1 MARKPGS
8 SSSSNRASPIE
19 KAQQAFAIAA
29 ALGVAV
35 AAIFFFQGES
45 EPQLSDQG
53 RLVGQVIDMQG
64 FVELRPRRARSFRQ
78 LGNGEAIYAEQML
91 RTGPGAT
98 VDIDFQPGPTLRLM
112 ENSRLVAEI
121 DPTRNEKTQATLLAG
136 RVKVV
141 ADAESGGFTL
151 WREGRLLGLQSPDLA
166 AELDE
171 VPLIRVPEKVMGI
184 DGPADAEAELALGSA
199 PVVPLPTG
207 GTPLNPSGSAPGVTA
222 GSPPVTNSSPAQTL
236 PGNSLPAAT
245 RAAPTPT
252 VAISAISDATLSDS
266 EIRETVRK
274 QGGGF
279 QKCYIAMVNRMTQ
292 ASATAAQ
299 LPRGEVKLSFRILP
313 SGKSADVKIQSAP
326 FQDEVFNRCV
336 IEAMSRVV
344 FRGFSGSAIQINE
357 FPISLQ

>member
-8 SSSSNRASPIE
+8 SSSSGRASPIE

-29 ALGVAV
+29 ALCVAV

-45 EPQLSDQG
+45 EPQVSDQG
-53 RLVGQVIDMQG
+53 RMVGQVINMDG
-64 FVELRPRRARSFRQ
+64 FVEMRPRRSRSFRQ

-91 RTGPGAT
+91 RTGPGAS
-98 VDIDFQPGPTLRLM
+98 VDIDFQPGPTIRLL

-136 RVKVV
+136 RVKVI

-151 WREGRLLGLQSPDLA
+151 WRDGRLLALQSPDLA

-207 GTPLNPSGSAPGVTA
+207 GTPPSPSGSAPGSAPGLAA
-222 GSPPVTNSSPAQTL
+222 GSPPATNSLPA
-236 PGNSLPAAT
+236 NSLPAAP

-252 VAISAISDATLSDS
+252 AALSDATLSDG

-299 LPRGEVKLSFRILP
+299 LPRGEVKLSFRILS

-336 IEAMSRVV
+336 IEAMSRVL

>member
-1 MARKPGS
+1 LARKPGS
-8 SSSSNRASPIE
+8 SSSSSRASPIE

-53 RLVGQVIDMQG
+53 RMVGQVIDMEG

-78 LGNGEAIYAEQML
+78 LGNGEAIYAEQLL

-136 RVKVV
+136 RVKVI

-151 WREGRLLGLQSPDLA
+151 WREGRLLALQSPDLT

-207 GTPLNPSGSAPGVTA
+207 STPTTPSPPGSAPGATA
-222 GSPPVTNSSPAQTL
+222 GSPPAVNSI
-236 PGNSLPAAT
+236 PAAT
-245 RAAPTPT
+245 RAAATPT
-252 VAISAISDATLSDS
+252 AAALSDATLSDS

-313 SGKSADVKIQSAP
+313 SGKSAEVKIQSAP

-336 IEAMSRVV
+336 IEAMSRVL